1 MDDRRE
7 QFFHHTVADFV
18 ELVKLEGFLTIWLNL
33 PQEVRLEIWNTLKD
47 RH

>member
-18 ELVKLEGFLTIWLNL
+18 ELVRLDGFAGIWDNL
-33 PQEVRLEIWNTLKD
+33 PPDVQQDIIDDIKDTL
-47 RH
+47 